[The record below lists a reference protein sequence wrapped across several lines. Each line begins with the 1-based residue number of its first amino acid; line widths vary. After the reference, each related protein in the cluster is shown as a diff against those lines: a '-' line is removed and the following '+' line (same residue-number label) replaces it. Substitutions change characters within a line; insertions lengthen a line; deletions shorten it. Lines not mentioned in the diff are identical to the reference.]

1 MIEIGYMTTI
11 DDLDIK
17 IYIQYAQRTQAV
29 EQINRQLRLEEAASI
44 PPQIQM
50 VDLFPKLSE
59 MEILLGVLPVS
70 TPWALFFPPPRYRF
84 QRRSPFG
91 FFRVAPSLGSF
102 EEEERDR
109 KKMDE
114 IECDTEEE
122 KEEKQTLKKCFQQIE
137 KINHWIGFIVGQV
150 GRFLQG

>member
-1 MIEIGYMTTI
+1 MTTF

-29 EQINRQLRLEEAASI
+29 EQINRQFRLEEASSI
-44 PPQIQM
+44 PPQIQV

-114 IECDTEEE
+114 IECESEEEEEE
-122 KEEKQTLKKCFQQIE
+122 KQVLKKCFVQIE
-137 KINHWIGFIVGQV
+137 KINRWIGFIVGQV